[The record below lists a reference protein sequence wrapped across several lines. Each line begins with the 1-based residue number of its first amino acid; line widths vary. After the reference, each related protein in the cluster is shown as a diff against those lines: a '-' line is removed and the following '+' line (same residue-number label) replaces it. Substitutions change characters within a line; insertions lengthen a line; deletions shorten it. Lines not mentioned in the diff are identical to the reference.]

1 MVDVDN
7 KVVNILPGCTT
18 IIKKK
23 CKEHYQMHSYQILK
37 QLQKDA
43 NMIQDTLCQ
52 LQNVDL
58 SGFDTTMPEFEIP
71 KQQEFQAEQKRLL
84 KE

>member
-1 MVDVDN
+1 
-7 KVVNILPGCTT
+7 
-18 IIKKK
+18 
-23 CKEHYQMHSYQILK
+23 MHSYQILK

-71 KQQEFQAEQKRLL
+71 KQQEFQAE
-84 KE
+84 